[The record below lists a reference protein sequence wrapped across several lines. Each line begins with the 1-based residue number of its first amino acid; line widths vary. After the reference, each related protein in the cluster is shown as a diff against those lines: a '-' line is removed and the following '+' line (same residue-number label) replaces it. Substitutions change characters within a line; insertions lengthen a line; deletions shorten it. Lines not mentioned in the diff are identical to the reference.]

1 MPWKGVTVSEQ
12 RQRFLEDYQL
22 SYYSVSE
29 LAKRFSISRKTAHK
43 WINRFKKHGQ
53 AGYQEHSRRPHSCP
67 WQTDAS
73 IAEELVVLRKAHPHW
88 GPRKLLDLMQRRDP
102 ERSLPAV
109 STAAQILSREGL
121 IKPRRRYRRAHPGC
135 PKTIPQGPNNICLHL
150 RRKHRW
156 AADYKGQ
163 FRLKNGN
170 YCFPLTVSD
179 LSSRYL
185 LGCDGHPAISLQK
198 SFAHFIGDRSSKG
211 LFETYGLPNRIRT
224 DNGVPF
230 ASNALARLSQLSVW
244 FIKLGIYPE
253 LIEPGKPQQNG
264 VHERMHR
271 TLKQEAT
278 IPPAASLRGQQRKLD
293 RFREEFN
300 QERPHEALGMK
311 RPGELYQSSGR
322 TMPKRIEPYDYPGH
336 YLVRR
341 VSRAGTIRVLRRQ
354 IFVSNTLQEDY
365 VGLEEVDDG
374 VYDLFYCFYHIGRY
388 ELKTNKIHGIVSKVG
403 LSRRQV
409 DLASRVLPMSL
420 E

>member
-22 SYYSVSE
+22 NYYTITE
-29 LAKRFSISRKTAHK
+29 LAERFSISPKTAHTHPGHQGK
-43 WINRFKKHGQ
+43 WIKRFKQHGQ
-53 AGYQEHSRRPHSCP
+53 AGFHEHSRRPRSCP
-67 WQTDAS
+67 WQTDAA
-73 IAEELVVLRKAHPHW
+73 IAEELVTLRKARPRW
-88 GPRKLLDLMQRRDP
+88 GPGKLLDLMRRRNP
-102 ERSLPAV
+102 ERQLPVV

-121 IKPRRRYRRAHPGC
+121 IKPRRRTRRAHPGC
-135 PKTIPQGPNNICLHL
+135 PKSQPHGPNDI
-150 RRKHRW
+150 W

-163 FRLKNGN
+163 FRLRNGS

-179 LSSRYL
+179 LASRYV
-185 LGCDGHPAISLQK
+185 LGCDAHPAISLEK
-198 SFAHFIGDRSSKG
+198 TFAHFRQ
-211 LFETYGLPNRIRT
+211 LFERYGLPNRIRT

-230 ASNALARLSQLSVW
+230 ASNALARLSRLSVW

-278 IPPAASLRGQQRKLD
+278 IPPAGSLRGQQHEFD

-300 QERPHEALGMK
+300 RERPHEALGMK
-311 RPGELYQSSGR
+311 RPEEVYQASAR
-322 TMPKRIEPYDYPGH
+322 AMPKRIEPYEYPGH
-336 YLVRR
+336 DLVRR
-341 VSRAGTIRVLRRQ
+341 VSRAGTIRVFKKQ
-354 IFVSNTLQEDY
+354 VFVSNTLHEDH

-374 VYDLFYCFYHIGRY
+374 VYDLFFCFYQIGRY
-388 ELKTNKIHGIVSKVG
+388 ELRTNRIHDIVSKVG
-403 LSRRQV
+403 LSRRQI
-409 DLASRVLPMSL
+409 

>member
-12 RQRFLEDYQL
+12 RKRFLEDYL
-22 SYYSVSE
+22 LNYYSITE
-29 LAKRFSISRKTAHK
+29 LADRFSVSRTTAHK
-43 WINRFKKHGQ
+43 WIKRYQEYGQ
-53 AGYQEHSRRPHSCP
+53 SGFHEHSRRPLSCP
-67 WQTDAS
+67 WQTDAA
-73 IAEELVVLRKAHPHW
+73 IVEEVVGLRKAHPRW
-88 GPRKLLDLMQRRDP
+88 GPRKLLDLMDRRAP
-102 ERSLPAV
+102 RRELPSV
-109 STAAQILSREGL
+109 STAARILLREGL
-121 IKPRRRYRRAHPGC
+121 VKPRHRYRRAHPGC
-135 PKTIPQGPNNICLHL
+135 PKSIPQAPNDI
-150 RRKHRW
+150 W
-156 AADYKGQ
+156 GADYKGQ
-163 FRLKNGN
+163 FRLKNGT

-179 LSSRYL
+179 LATRYV
-185 LGCDGHPAISLQK
+185 LGVDAHPAISLERT
-198 SFAHFIGDRSSKG
+198 FVHFKG

-230 ASNALARLSQLSVW
+230 AASALARLSQLSVW

-253 LIEPGKPQQNG
+253 LIEPGKPNQNG

-278 IPPAASLRGQQRKLD
+278 IPPASSLRGQQREFD

-311 RPGELYQSSGR
+311 RPGEVYQASAR
-322 TMPKRIEPYDYPGH
+322 TMPRRIEPYEYPGH

-374 VYDLFYCFYHIGRY
+374 VYDLHFCFYQIGRY
-388 ELKTNKIHGIVSKVG
+388 DLKQNRIRDIVSRVG
-403 LSRRQV
+403 VSRRQV
-409 DLASRVLPMSL
+409 DLASRVLPMSS

>member
-1 MPWKGVTVSEQ
+1 MPWRGVTVSEQ

-22 SYYSVSE
+22 NYYSVTE
-29 LAKRFSISRKTAHK
+29 LAERFGISRTTAYK
-43 WINRFKKHGQ
+43 WINRFKQHGQ
-53 AGYQEHSRRPHSCP
+53 AGFHEHSRRPHVCP
-67 WQTDAS
+67 WQTDEA
-73 IAEELVVLRKAHPHW
+73 IVEELVKFRKAHPRW

-102 ERSLPAV
+102 ERQLPAV

-135 PKTIPQGPNNICLHL
+135 PKSIPQGPNDI
-150 RRKHRW
+150 W

-185 LGCDGHPAISLQK
+185 LGCDGHPAISLEK
-198 SFAHFIGDRSSKG
+198 SFTHFKG

-278 IPPAASLRGQQRKLD
+278 IPPGSSLRGQQRKFD
-293 RFREEFN
+293 RFRKEFN
-300 QERPHEALGMK
+300 GERPHEALGMK
-311 RPGELYQSSGR
+311 RPGEIYQPSNR
-322 TMPKRIEPYDYPGH
+322 TMPKRIEPYDYPAH

-341 VSRAGTIRVLRRQ
+341 VSRAGTIRVFHKQ
-354 IFVSNTLQEDY
+354 VFVSNTLHEDY

-388 ELKTNKIHGIVSKVG
+388 ELKTNKIHDIVSRVG
-403 LSRRQV
+403 LSVRRV
-409 DLASRVLPMSL
+409 DHVSRVSTMSP

>member
-1 MPWKGVTVSEQ
+1 MPWKDVTVSEQ

-29 LAKRFSISRKTAHK
+29 LAERFSISRKTAHK

-53 AGYQEHSRRPHSCP
+53 VGFHEHSRRPHSCP
-67 WQTDAS
+67 FQTDAA
-73 IAEELVVLRKAHPHW
+73 IVEELVKFRKAHPRW

-102 ERSLPAV
+102 ERQLPAV
-109 STAAQILSREGL
+109 STAAQILAKEGL

-135 PKTIPQGPNNICLHL
+135 PKSTPQGPNDI
-150 RRKHRW
+150 W

-163 FRLKNGN
+163 FRLKDGQ

-179 LSSRYL
+179 LCSRYV
-185 LGCDGHPAISLQK
+185 LGCDAYPAISLEK
-198 SFAHFIGDRSSKG
+198 SFAHFKG

-278 IPPAASLRGQQRKLD
+278 IPPGSSLRGQQRKFD

-300 QERPHEALGMK
+300 QERPHEALEMK
-311 RPGELYQSSGR
+311 RPGEIYQPSR
-322 TMPKRIEPYDYPGH
+322 RAMPKRVETYDYPAH

-341 VSRAGTIRVLRRQ
+341 VSCAGTIRVLRRQ
-354 IFVSNTLQEDY
+354 IFVSNTLREDY
-365 VGLEEVDDG
+365 VALEEVDDG
-374 VYDLFYCFYHIGRY
+374 VYDLYWCFYQIGRY
-388 ELKTNKIHGIVSKVG
+388 ELKTNKIQDVISRVG
-403 LSRRQV
+403 LSRRRV
-409 DLASRVLPMSL
+409 DLASRVSPMSL
-420 E
+420 V

>member
-12 RQRFLEDYQL
+12 RLRFLEDYRL
-22 SYYSVSE
+22 SYYSITE
-29 LAKRFSISRKTAHK
+29 LAERFSISRKTAHK
-43 WINRFKKHGQ
+43 WISRYKEHGQ
-53 AGYQEHSRRPHSCP
+53 RGFHERSRRPHRYP
-67 WQTDAS
+67 RQTDAA
-73 IAEELVVLRKAHPHW
+73 IVEELVTLRKRHPHW
-88 GPRKLLDLMQRRDP
+88 GARKLLNLMQRRNHH
-102 ERSLPAV
+102 RKLPAV
-109 STAAQILSREGL
+109 STGARILARQGL
-121 IKPRRRYRRAHPGC
+121 VRPRRRHRRAHPGC
-135 PKTIPQGPNNICLHL
+135 PKSIPQGPNDI
-150 RRKHRW
+150 W

-163 FRLKNGN
+163 FRLKNGK

-185 LGCDGHPAISLQK
+185 LGCDGHSAISLEK
-198 SFAHFIGDRSSKG
+198 SFAHFKG
-211 LFETYGLPNRIRT
+211 LFEVYGLPNRIRT

-271 TLKQEAT
+271 TLKQETT
-278 IPPAASLRGQQRKLD
+278 IPPASSLRGQQRKFD

-300 QERPHEALGMK
+300 RERPHEALAMK
-311 RPGELYQSSGR
+311 RPGELYRPSRR
-322 TMPKRIEPYDYPGH
+322 TMPKRIEPYEYPGH

-354 IFVSNTLQEDY
+354 IFVSNTLHEDY

-374 VYDLFYCFYHIGRY
+374 VYDLYWCFYQIGRY
-388 ELKTNKIHGIVSKVG
+388 ELKTNKIQDIVSKVG
-403 LSRRQV
+403 LSRKQV
-409 DLASRVLPMSL
+409 DLASRVSPMS
-420 E
+420 